1 MDNKNVIYS
10 LTEADFAELDMIDSM
25 GYHAVDLSEICFS
38 DLSYDPWEALRVIRN
53 RIKKTKLML
62 CMRGQ
67 SLLGRRH
74 YADDVVDFFVAKAVE
89 NGIDILRIYDALG
102 DPRNLETPIKSAK
115 KYGAHAEVAMIY
127 TESPVHSL
135 SLFAGYAAQLASM
148 GGDSLCICGVS
159 NEFTC
164 RELVKSVKESVS
176 IPISV
181 SAQTEEISA
190 IALDAG
196 ADKVDIYNNA
206 AYSDELF
213 TEIGNIRADAG
224 FAPLASP
231 ISDIIAEQAEL
242 NLRSIERYER
252 VTDDFKLLVRGGYGR
267 TPAPISQD
275 FLNKIC
281 GSDPLILVRPAD
293 MIDHEL
299 DDLRERTSG
308 WLELEEDILTYA
320 LFEDEAVRF
329 FENRKAKKYSLDLP
343 HAKAEKGIHT
353 V

>member
-10 LTEADFAELDMIDSM
+10 LAEADFAELDRIDSM
-25 GYHAVDLSEICFS
+25 GYHAVDISAICFS
-38 DLSYDPWEALRVIRN
+38 DLSYDPWETLRAIRN

-62 CMRGQ
+62 CVRGQ
-67 SLLGRRH
+67 CLLGRRH
-74 YADDVVDFFVAKAVE
+74 YSDDVVDLFVAKAVE
-89 NGIDILRIYDALG
+89 NGIGILRIYDALN

-115 KYGAHAEVAMIY
+115 KYGAHAEAAMIY

-148 GGDSLCICGVS
+148 GADSLCICGVS

-164 RELVKSVKESVS
+164 RELVSSVKEAVS

-181 SAQTEEISA
+181 SAQTEEIAA

-196 ADKVDIYNNA
+196 ADKADIYYNV
-206 AYSDELF
+206 AYSDEQF
-213 TEIGNIRADAG
+213 TEMGNIRADAG

-242 NLRSIERYER
+242 NLASGEKYEN
-252 VTDDFKLLVRGGYGR
+252 VTDSFKLLVRGGYGR
-267 TPAPISQD
+267 TPAPIAQD
-275 FLNKIC
+275 FVNKIC
-281 GSDPLILVRPAD
+281 GNEPLILVRPAD
-293 MIDHEL
+293 MLEPEL
-299 DDLRERTSG
+299 DMLRERVSG
-308 WLELEEDILTYA
+308 WLEQEEDILTYA
-320 LFEDEAVRF
+320 LFDDEAVCF
-329 FENRKAKKYSLDLP
+329 FENRKAKKYFLDLP

>member
-1 MDNKNVIYS
+1 MDNKNLIYS
-10 LTEADFAELDMIDSM
+10 LNDADFAELAGIDSM
-25 GYHAVDLSEICFS
+25 GYYAVDISEICFS
-38 DLSYDPWEALRVIRN
+38 DLSYDPWEALRAIRN
-53 RIKKTKLML
+53 RIKNTKLML
-62 CMRGQ
+62 CLHGQ

-74 YADDVVDFFVAKAVE
+74 YADDAVDFFVAKAVE

-102 DPRNLETPIKSAK
+102 DPRNLERPVKAAK
-115 KYGAHAEVAMIY
+115 RCGAHAEVAMVY
-127 TESPVHSL
+127 TESPVHSV

-148 GGDSLCICGVS
+148 GADSLCICGVS

-181 SAQTEEISA
+181 SAQTEEISV

-196 ADKVDIYNNA
+196 ADKAEVYNNV
-206 AYSDELF
+206 AYSDEFF
-213 TEIGNIRADAG
+213 TEMGNIRADAG
-224 FAPLASP
+224 FPPLASP

-242 NLRSIERYER
+242 NLRSCERYER

-267 TPAPISQD
+267 TPAPIAQD
-275 FLNKIC
+275 FVKKIC
-281 GSDPLILVRPAD
+281 GNEPLILVRPAD
-293 MIDHEL
+293 MLAPEL
-299 DDLRERTSG
+299 DLLREKTSG
-308 WLELEEDILTYA
+308 WLEQEEDVLTYA